1 MAMVMVTAMATAPIA
16 MGTMKTKNKKHSLVK

>member
-1 MAMVMVTAMATAPIA
+1 MVTAMATAPIA